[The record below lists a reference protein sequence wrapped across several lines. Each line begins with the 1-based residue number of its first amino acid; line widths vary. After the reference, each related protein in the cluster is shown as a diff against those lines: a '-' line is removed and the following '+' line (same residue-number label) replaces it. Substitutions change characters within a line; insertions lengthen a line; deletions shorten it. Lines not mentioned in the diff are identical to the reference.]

1 MAKKDMINASD
12 NKVVVAIHKMY
23 RITIKGTAGL
33 IMNKCDEMDQN
44 SVDGLNQAK
53 VSKAE
58 LERKNWRKK
67 LYTENGM
74 VIIPGENIHEC
85 MKEASK
91 YWGQKI
97 PNAGNKT
104 YTDLITSA
112 VICENIE
119 TGISE
124 NDNKMVI
131 QFGKNVNGTPTHGKG
146 GPKVYRIRPLLPIG
160 WTGSFIMHVFDSRI
174 TNHVLNTIF
183 EFGGT
188 FKGLCDWRP
197 TYGRFSVVS
206 MEEM

>member
-1 MAKKDMINASD
+1 MAKKTEESVI
-12 NKVVVAIHKMY
+12 VVATHKMY
-23 RITIKGTAGL
+23 KVTIKGTAGL
-33 IMNKCDEMDQN
+33 IMNKCEDMNKDDVEK
-44 SVDGLNQAK
+44 SNQAK
-53 VSKAE
+53 IDKGE
-58 LERKNWRKK
+58 LERLNWKKK

-97 PNAGNKT
+97 PRAGNKT
-104 YTDLITSA
+104 YTDLIISA

-124 NDNKMVI
+124 NDEKMVI
-131 QFGKNVNGTPTHGKG
+131 QFGKNVNGNPTRGKG

-160 WTGSFIMHVFDSRI
+160 WTGSFIMHVFDSRL
-174 TNHVLNTIF
+174 TTHVLNTIF
-183 EFGGT
+183 EFAGT

-206 MEEM
+206 MEEK